1 MLPVD
6 ESIHAKRKL
15 SLDLGCQPRTGASSD
30 RAALP
35 AGYGITFLAG
45 LLFASFLDGFYQGG
59 GVSGRLI
66 YYAYVIFFGTY
77 REFWRFSAAILLAPL
92 AIANLAA
99 YPLYRRSRTVGERW
113 FFLFLAAIINGVVIF
128 TAMTVLTLY
137 FI

>member
-1 MLPVD
+1 MLPD
-6 ESIHAKRKL
+6 NRSIPAKRKL
-15 SLDLGCQPRTGASSD
+15 SLSLGCQPRNGSSSD

-45 LLFASFLDGFYQGG
+45 LLLASFLDGFYQGA

-77 REFWRFSAAILLAPL
+77 SEFWCFSAAILLAPL
-92 AIANLAA
+92 ALANLAA
-99 YPLYRRSRTVGERW
+99 YPLYRRSRTAGERW
-113 FFLFLAAIINGVVIF
+113 FFLFLAAMIDGVVIF
-128 TAMTVLTLY
+128 TAMTVLTIY